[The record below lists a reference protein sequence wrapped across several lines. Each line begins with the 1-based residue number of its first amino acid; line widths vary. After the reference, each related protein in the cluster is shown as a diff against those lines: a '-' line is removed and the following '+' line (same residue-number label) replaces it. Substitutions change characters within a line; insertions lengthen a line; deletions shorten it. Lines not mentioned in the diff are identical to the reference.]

1 VRKLFFKAVR
11 GVICKVEKH
20 RYYVLTPQGN
30 FESVSGRPPGGLT
43 LGDEVSGK
51 TASLP
56 MKLLAAAAVFALI
69 FAGSMLAP
77 ERGEALYALTID
89 FNPSL
94 TISYDRA
101 LAVQKIRAYNPG
113 GQELV
118 DELASK
124 EGENL
129 YTLLNRLA
137 DLALEKGLLQ
147 DKGEVFIST
156 EAGVPLDGDLLLGA
170 FEGRGIDLSLVQV
183 TLTKRIK
190 DKSVSPLRG
199 WLTQLAKE
207 AGDEAGQ
214 EAIQVLAAKYL
225 PPSQAVRSSVPGW
238 FEEPLLQ
245 YLVGEYRVRGG
256 FINSLLARG
265 FSGED
270 IELVLALAQVQK
282 LPPGQLVKN
291 LEPAKAREVLAE
303 KPGFKLV
310 KDRGQMA
317 RDLDLERQSLEY
329 LAVEFGYPVGRL
341 TSLLKQ
347 VGDTDTLSALLVLER
362 QGAGELQ
369 HLVQSLQR
377 LGGNLEK
384 LMAEVKAPGPGKKEE
399 VRQELEKVKENTGR
413 AKKQESIQV
422 DELASQANSSRS
434 NVVWLLARGYTR
446 PQCQAILRAA
456 EASGHSVTSVTRHL
470 EEAKTWSAF
479 LDQLGLRRLQE
490 PQLEQLFQRDKP
502 GKGR

>member
-1 VRKLFFKAVR
+1 MFFKPVR
-11 GVICKVEKH
+11 GVICKVEKY
-20 RYYVLTPQGN
+20 RYYVLTPQGD
-30 FESVSGRPPGGLT
+30 FESVSGCPPRGLT
-43 LGDEVSGK
+43 LGDEISVK
-51 TASLP
+51 IASLP

-69 FAGSMLAP
+69 FAGSLMVP
-77 ERGEALYALTID
+77 GRGKDLYALTID

-101 LAVQKIRAYNPG
+101 LAVQELRAYNPG

-118 DELASK
+118 DELAP
-124 EGENL
+124 EQGENL

-137 DLALEKGLLQ
+137 ALALEKGHLQ
-147 DKGEVFIST
+147 DQGEVFVST
-156 EAGVPLDGDLLLGA
+156 EAGVPLDEDLLLGA
-170 FEGRGIDLSLVQV
+170 FEGRGIGLSLIQV
-183 TLTKRIK
+183 TLAEKVK
-190 DKSVSPLRG
+190 DQSVSPLRG
-199 WLTQLAKE
+199 WLTKLAKE
-207 AGDEAGQ
+207 AGDTGQ

-225 PPSQAVRSSVPGW
+225 PPSQAVRNSVTSW

-270 IELVLALAQVQK
+270 IELVLALAQVEK
-282 LPPGQLVKN
+282 VPPGQLVKN

-303 KPGFKLV
+303 KPGFQQV
-310 KDRGQMA
+310 KDKGQKA
-317 RDLDLERQSLEY
+317 RELDLEKQSLEY
-329 LAVEFGYPVGRL
+329 LAAEFGYPVGRL

-347 VGDTDTLSALLVLER
+347 VGDADTLSALLVLER

-369 HLVQSLQR
+369 HLVKSLQR
-377 LGGNLEK
+377 LGGDLEK
-384 LMAEVKAPGPGKKEE
+384 LMEEVKAPDPGKKEE

-422 DELASQANSSRS
+422 DELASQAKSSRS
-434 NVVWLLARGYTR
+434 NVVWLLGRGYTR

-456 EASGHSVTSVTRHL
+456 EASGQSVTVVTRHL
-470 EEAKTWSAF
+470 EKAKTWSEF
-479 LDQLGLRRLQE
+479 LHQLGLSRLQE
-490 PQLEQLFQRDKP
+490 PQLEKLFKADKP
-502 GKGR
+502 